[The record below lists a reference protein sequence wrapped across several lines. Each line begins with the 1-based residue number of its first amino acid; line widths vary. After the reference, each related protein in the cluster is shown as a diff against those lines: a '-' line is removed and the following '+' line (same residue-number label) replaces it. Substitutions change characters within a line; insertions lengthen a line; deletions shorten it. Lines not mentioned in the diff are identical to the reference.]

1 MEREKSV
8 PSAGNAF
15 IILTVIAA
23 ITAAASGVFIYYC
36 EKLQLA
42 PYTPK
47 GMIARLGA
55 AAFACGL
62 FFAALFFLLRKA
74 VRSTAKKEWIPIILI
89 SLIASVCA
97 IIWFPVPDTG
107 LYSEHELKIHV
118 IPDENGEIRPITL
131 TWLHHNG
138 RDIPLSAVN
147 CTGNCSP
154 RETGVTLADK
164 GAELT
169 WQGITGDVITYEFAA
184 DEDQGIAEVIW
195 DGQQQIIPLN
205 NADMDRLSFD
215 RAFPPSDGL
224 AEFIA
229 VWLISFLLCL
239 AGTIAAVKL
248 LPVWSIRG
256 FTAGA
261 FICFAI
267 FRVIQFSTVSE
278 PLFFVDSE
286 SYLGMSRMPV
296 IDILRGTPYCHEQ
309 FWYCIARPAFIPLV
323 YKLCRQDPSAIT
335 IVQLIISILCW
346 GFFAIQAAGL
356 CRRESRKKAVII
368 LTLGLG
374 CVPNVTRWDQMIMSE
389 SLSIAA
395 ALILMGGCF
404 RLLRPD
410 PEKRWKVLP
419 ALCTAFGALL
429 YAQSRDSAAWVVI
442 LIIVLLLCLNRLK
455 TNRKVIFL
463 LCAGLAAI
471 CWSVMGNTGGRWQ
484 YPFENVLFNR
494 ILRDAQGEQF
504 FLEAGMPTPARIGEL
519 YGVEHMM
526 GSELFN
532 SEEFAPLREWILS
545 DGLKTYIRYML
556 KTPSETLR
564 MAWYAGFEKEAFE
577 QIEYIYTPFGFA
589 RLLPDPIVKFFSCNL
604 PGLAVFG
611 AGLAALW
618 TAFRRKDGERYAFP
632 LLFIFSS
639 YILSTGVFIADEYE
653 LARHSMV
660 IILMMKAAVWP
671 LLCML
676 TEEI

>member
-15 IILTVIAA
+15 IILPVIAA
-23 ITAAASGVFIYYC
+23 ITAAASGAFIYYC

-248 LPVWSIRG
+248 LPVWSVRG

-323 YKLCRQDPSAIT
+323 YKLCRQDPAAIT

-404 RLLRPD
+404 RLLWPD
-410 PEKRWKVLP
+410 PEKRWKVMP
-419 ALCTAFGALL
+419 ALCTAFRCLG
-429 YAQSRDSAAWVVI
+429 RDPDHRSA
-442 LIIVLLLCLNRLK
+442 
-455 TNRKVIFL
+455 
-463 LCAGLAAI
+463 
-471 CWSVMGNTGGRWQ
+471 VM
-484 YPFENVLFNR
+484 PE
-494 ILRDAQGEQF
+494 
-504 FLEAGMPTPARIGEL
+504 
-519 YGVEHMM
+519 
-526 GSELFN
+526 
-532 SEEFAPLREWILS
+532 
-545 DGLKTYIRYML
+545 
-556 KTPSETLR
+556 PSEDKPEGHFSAVCR
-564 MAWYAGFEKEAFE
+564 SG
-577 QIEYIYTPFGFA
+577 GN
-589 RLLPDPIVKFFSCNL
+589 LLVRNGKYRRT
-604 PGLAVFG
+604 LAVSF
-611 AGLAALW
+611 
-618 TAFRRKDGERYAFP
+618 
-632 LLFIFSS
+632 
-639 YILSTGVFIADEYE
+639 
-653 LARHSMV
+653 
-660 IILMMKAAVWP
+660 
-671 LLCML
+671 
-676 TEEI
+676 